1 MLACET
7 SKDAVRNMNTLSL
20 SFLFDKE
27 STNSFFFFLFFFFNN
42 FNLESKGE
50 LNYLYLFSPY
60 RERVGF
66 ITFIYFTFFLSP

>member
-7 SKDAVRNMNTLSL
+7 SKDAVRNMNTLPL

-27 STNSFFFFLFFFFNN
+27 VTNSFFFSFFFFHN
-42 FNLESKGE
+42 FKLESKGE
-50 LNYLYLFSPY
+50 LNYFYLFSPY

>member
-27 STNSFFFFLFFFFNN
+27 VTNSFFFF

-66 ITFIYFTFFLSP
+66 ITFIHFTFFLSP

>member
-27 STNSFFFFLFFFFNN
+27 VTNSFFF

>member
-7 SKDAVRNMNTLSL
+7 SKDAARNMNTLSL

-27 STNSFFFFLFFFFNN
+27 STNSFFFLFFFYN

>member
-27 STNSFFFFLFFFFNN
+27 VTNSFFFFFFFYN
-42 FNLESKGE
+42 FNLKSKGE